1 MRLPDP
7 AQKRRRHLPDLLR
20 DIPDLT
26 LRVDSFEQGV
36 QPPPGNDSYYSGK
49 KKQDRLKSQLAVDS
63 VDVSASVAGPTA
75 DSKRLE
81 GSGLLEQLPEAGG
94 LGGDWT
100 YLKVAKM
107 RRQGFAPPATRQRA
121 PGSGCDLQ
129 PGFLAVSD
137 GGRTDH
143 WASQTLSK
151 CNSQRPP
158 SSPSARCAG
167 GGSGQSVAAF
177 CSNMTLLDGERA
189 FLLTL

>member
-1 MRLPDP
+1 MLFR
-7 AQKRRRHLPDLLR
+7 
-20 DIPDLT
+20 
-26 LRVDSFEQGV
+26 S
-36 QPPPGNDSYYSGK
+36 
-49 KKQDRLKSQLAVDS
+49 LKSQLAVDS
-63 VDVSASVAGPTA
+63 DTGGSVGVSASVAGPTA

-137 GGRTDH
+137 GGRTDR
-143 WASQTLSK
+143 WASQMLSK
-151 CNSQRPP
+151 CDSQR
-158 SSPSARCAG
+158 SPSARCAG
-167 GGSGQSVAAF
+167 GGCGQSVAAF